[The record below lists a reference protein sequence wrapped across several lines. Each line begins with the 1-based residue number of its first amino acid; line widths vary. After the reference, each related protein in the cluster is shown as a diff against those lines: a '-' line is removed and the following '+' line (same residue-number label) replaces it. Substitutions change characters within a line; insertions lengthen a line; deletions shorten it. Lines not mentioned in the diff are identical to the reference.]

1 MPTTAWGK
9 GKTVLLVGPDGGAL
23 SGFAQ
28 TLKGAGFHVIR
39 GSQGAPWPLLDSQP
53 ITVVYVDGETSSSL
67 EVVRGVRAHHPD
79 VHVVVVRTAP
89 AAIEVADAIKAG
101 AADFLAAGSPSATI
115 LTRLHNVVHE
125 LAPVAP
131 IVDDKNKKPGG
142 PSGLIGSS
150 LPMRRLFQSIV
161 RVARFHAGVL
171 ILGES
176 GTGKELIARAIHD
189 CGPRRPRPFVAVN
202 CATLGK
208 DLLENEL
215 FGHERGAFTGA
226 NEQKKGLFEVAH
238 GGTLFLDEIGEMD
251 VATQAKLLRVL
262 ERSEFR
268 RVGGTAK
275 VKVDINLVAATNRDL
290 HAAIASGRFRE
301 DLYYRLKV
309 VALHVPPLRE
319 RREDIPALVET
330 FIGDFNRRYGAKV
343 RGIAPEAMRSLI
355 DHDWPGNVRELK
367 NVVESAAMLSDED
380 VLQKDLFDEALD
392 SHAPHRTTSKVVAA
406 PGSSR
411 EPQSDDEL
419 RISLPAR
426 LDDVERQLIV
436 KTLRGARSRK
446 DAATALGIG
455 LRTLYTK
462 LQAYGLSETGSVDD
476 D

>member
-1 MPTTAWGK
+1 M
-9 GKTVLLVGPDGGAL
+9 
-23 SGFAQ
+23 
-28 TLKGAGFHVIR
+28 
-39 GSQGAPWPLLDSQP
+39 
-53 ITVVYVDGETSSSL
+53 
-67 EVVRGVRAHHPD
+67 
-79 VHVVVVRTAP
+79 
-89 AAIEVADAIKAG
+89 EVADAIKAG
-101 AADFLAAGSPSATI
+101 AADFLAAGSPGATI
-115 LTRLHNVVHE
+115 LARLHDVLHD
-125 LAPVAP
+125 LAPIAP
-131 IVDDKNKKPGG
+131 IAPIADDKKQG
-142 PSGLIGSS
+142 PAGLVGSS
-150 LPMRRLFQSIV
+150 LPMRRLFRSIE
-161 RVARFHAGVL
+161 RVSRFHAGVL

-226 NEQKKGLFEVAH
+226 NEQKKGLFELAH

-268 RVGGTAK
+268 RVGGTDK

-290 HAAIASGRFRE
+290 HAAIAAGRFRE

-309 VALHVPPLRE
+309 VALEVPPLRE

-330 FIGDFNRRYGAKV
+330 FIGAFNRRYGAKV

-392 SHAPHRTTSKVVAA
+392 SNAPNLSTPTVPVQS
-406 PGSSR
+406 GSSR
-411 EPQSDDEL
+411 VSQSDDEL
-419 RISLPAR
+419 RVSLPAR
-426 LDDVERQLIV
+426 IDDVERQLIF
-436 KTLRGARSRK
+436 KTLRGTRSRK

-462 LQAYGLSETGSVDD
+462 LQGYGVTAADGGDD
-476 D
+476 G

>member
-1 MPTTAWGK
+1 M
-9 GKTVLLVGPDGGAL
+9 LLVGPDGGSL

-28 TLKGAGFHVIR
+28 TLKGAGFHVTR
-39 GSQGAPWPLLDSQP
+39 GSQGAPWPILDAQH
-53 ITVVYVDGETSSSL
+53 IAAVYVDGETSSSL
-67 EVVRGVRAHHPD
+67 EIMRGVRARHPD
-79 VHVVVVRTAP
+79 VHVVLVRTAP
-89 AAIEVADAIKAG
+89 AAMEVADAIKAG
-101 AADFLAAGSPSATI
+101 AADFLAAGSPGTTI
-115 LTRLHNVVHE
+115 LARLHDVLHE
-125 LAPVAP
+125 LAQVTP
-131 IVDDKNKKPGG
+131 IVDDKKQG

-150 LPMRRLFQSIV
+150 LPMRRLFRSIE
-161 RVARFHAGVL
+161 RVSRFHAGVL

-189 CGPRRPRPFVAVN
+189 CGPRRPRPFIAVN

-226 NEQKKGLFEVAH
+226 NEQKKGLFELAH

-268 RVGGTAK
+268 RVGGTDK

-290 HAAIASGRFRE
+290 HAAIAAGRFRE

-309 VALHVPPLRE
+309 VALQVPPLRE

-380 VLQKDLFDEALD
+380 VLQKDLFDDALD
-392 SHAPHRTTSKVVAA
+392 SNARHVSTWSAPAR

-411 EPQSDDEL
+411 PPQSDDEL
-419 RISLPAR
+419 RVSLPAR

-436 KTLRGARSRK
+436 KTLRGAGSRK
-446 DAATALGIG
+446 AAAKALGIG

-462 LQAYGLSETGSVDD
+462 LQAYGLTEGGGVGDG
-476 D
+476 